1 MARAKAE
8 PAAPKRMNINLMHW
22 LARRRV
28 PIGFVCAA
36 LALWLAQP
44 TTRSLV
50 WGAAVAFVGEL
61 LRVWAA
67 GHLEKGRE
75 VTVSGPYAFTR
86 HPLYVGSS
94 IVGAGVSIASA
105 SPVVAILTAVY
116 LAVTLSAAIRTE
128 EQHLTE
134 KFGNS
139 YPDYR
144 DGRGGAT
151 SRRFSVA
158 RVMRNREYR
167 AIAGLASALALLS
180 LKTL

>member
-1 MARAKAE
+1 MQHATA
-8 PAAPKRMNINLMHW
+8 W

-28 PIGFVCAA
+28 PIGFVCATI
-36 LALWLAQP
+36 ALWLAQP

-50 WGAAVAFVGEL
+50 WGAAVACAGEL

-86 HPLYVGSS
+86 HPLYIGSS
-94 IVGAGVSIASA
+94 IIGAGVSIASA
-105 SPVVAILTAVY
+105 SAVVAILTAAY
-116 LAVTLSAAIRTE
+116 LAVTLSAAITTE
-128 EQHLTE
+128 ERHLTE

-144 DGRGGAT
+144 DGRTTTTG
-151 SRRFSVA
+151 RRFSIE
-158 RVMRNREYR
+158 RMMRNREYR
-167 AIAGLASALALLS
+167 AIAGLAAALALLS

>member
-1 MARAKAE
+1 MQQ
-8 PAAPKRMNINLMHW
+8 AAAW

-36 LALWLAQP
+36 IALWLAQP
-44 TTRSLV
+44 TMRSV
-50 WGAAVAFVGEL
+50 AWGAAVALAGEL

-86 HPLYVGSS
+86 HPLYIGSS
-94 IVGAGVSIASA
+94 IIGAGVSIASA
-105 SPVVAILTAVY
+105 SAVVAILTAVY
-116 LAVTLSAAIRTE
+116 LAVTLSAAITTE
-128 EQHLTE
+128 ERHLTE

-144 DGRGGAT
+144 DGRASTTG
-151 SRRFSVA
+151 RRFSVE

-167 AIAGLASALALLS
+167 AIAGLAAALALLS

>member
-1 MARAKAE
+1 MQLATA
-8 PAAPKRMNINLMHW
+8 W

-36 LALWLAQP
+36 IALWLAQP
-44 TTRSLV
+44 TTRTLV
-50 WGAAVAFVGEL
+50 WGAVVACAGEL

-86 HPLYVGSS
+86 HPLYIGSS
-94 IVGAGVSIASA
+94 IIGAGVSIASA
-105 SPVVAILTAVY
+105 SAVVAILTAAY
-116 LAVTLSAAIRTE
+116 LAVTLSAAITTE
-128 EQHLTE
+128 ERHLTE

-144 DGRGGAT
+144 DGRTTTTG
-151 SRRFSVA
+151 RRFSIE

-167 AIAGLASALALLS
+167 AIAGLAAALALLS

>member
-1 MARAKAE
+1 MQHASV
-8 PAAPKRMNINLMHW
+8 W
-22 LARRRV
+22 LARRRI
-28 PIGFVCAA
+28 PLGFACAA
-36 LALWLAQP
+36 LALWLAKP
-44 TTRSLV
+44 TPRSLV
-50 WGAAVAFVGEL
+50 WGAAVTVIGEI

-94 IVGAGVSIASA
+94 IIGAGVSIAAA
-105 SPVVAILTAVY
+105 SVVVAILTASY

-128 EQHLTE
+128 EKHLTE

-144 DGRGGAT
+144 DGRSGAT
-151 SRRFSVA
+151 RRRFSLE
-158 RVMRNREYR
+158 RVMKNREYR
-167 AIAGLASALALLS
+167 AIGGLAAALALLA